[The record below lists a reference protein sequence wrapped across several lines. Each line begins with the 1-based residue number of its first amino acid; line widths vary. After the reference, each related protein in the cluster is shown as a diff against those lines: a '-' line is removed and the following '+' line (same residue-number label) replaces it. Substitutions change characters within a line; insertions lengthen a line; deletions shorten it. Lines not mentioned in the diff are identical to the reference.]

1 MLNIGLLLWFFK
13 YTSAKC
19 EKVPIICAFFSSSK
33 LSPSEEWPALQVVMV
48 DEVDKN
54 YTAPKW
60 VPIWGPGSPWG
71 PFSEFRSSKGPHVF
85 SRSPL
90 SPFHLDRF
98 LGPHLCWQ
106 RSPLGPH
113 LTQNWVPILNK
124 IGSPWHMGALGVI
137 KSMTTP
143 VVFCLV

>member
-1 MLNIGLLLWFFK
+1 MTLNIGLLLWFFK

-71 PFSEFRSSKGPHVF
+71 PFSDFGSPKGPHF
-85 SRSPL
+85 
-90 SPFHLDRF
+90 FQ
-98 LGPHLCWQ
+98 GPHYLYF
-106 RSPLGPH
+106 RLK
-113 LTQNWVPILNK
+113 N
-124 IGSPWHMGALGVI
+124 ALKVRAATI
-137 KSMTTP
+137 Y
-143 VVFCLV
+143 